1 MLPYP
6 FSPKKSYRTTGSIAS
21 KRSDRNAN
29 GRRAR
34 KSTERKEDATVL
46 KRSSESSSDEST
58 RRRWFRKFRERDR
71 SSQDQAKSGRPS
83 HVALDD
89 IDEAIKKNVN
99 PTEQELVKPYN
110 CTLNNSR
117 ETAG

>member
-1 MLPYP
+1 MSPYP

-46 KRSSESSSDEST
+46 KRSSESSD
-58 RRRWFRKFRERDR
+58 DL
-71 SSQDQAKSGRPS
+71 SGGR
-83 HVALDD
+83 
-89 IDEAIKKNVN
+89 
-99 PTEQELVKPYN
+99 ELVVSAVSKKFKVQIRA
-110 CTLNNSR
+110 SR
-117 ETAG
+117 RGARLLLLVRDL